1 MPANEG
7 MLFTFEQPAQQC
19 FWMKNTLIPLDIAFV
34 DDGGAIVN
42 IAQMKPQTLEG
53 HCSEKPVRYVL
64 EMNDGWFAKR
74 GLKPGS
80 RLKGL
85 PPPP

>member
-1 MPANEG
+1 
-7 MLFTFEQPAQQC
+7 MLFTFERPGQQC

-34 DDGGAIVN
+34 DDAGAIVN
-42 IAQMKPQTLEG
+42 IEQMKPQTLDG
-53 HCSEKPVRYVL
+53 HCSEKPVRYAL

-74 GLKPGS
+74 GLKPGA